1 MTLWKCLDKL
11 CGAEDSYFWG
21 WKNIEWFTCLFI
33 HTFVH
38 SLHIELRIVGAK
50 VPNMIGKIVF
60 VYYYSAPILVAS
72 ATTVVM
78 SLTPCY
84 AALYH

>member
-1 MTLWKCLDKL
+1 MEPKTRILGVEKTLNDLHVYL
-11 CGAEDSYFWG
+11 S
-21 WKNIEWFTCLFI
+21 IRS
-33 HTFVH
+33 FVH

-50 VPNMIGKIVF
+50 VPNMIGKTVF
-60 VYYYSAPILVAS
+60 VYYYSASILVAS
-72 ATTVVM
+72 TTTVVM

>member
-1 MTLWKCLDKL
+1 MEPKTRILGVEKTLNDLHVYL
-11 CGAEDSYFWG
+11 S
-21 WKNIEWFTCLFI
+21 IRPL
-33 HTFVH
+33 VH

-50 VPNMIGKIVF
+50 VPNMIGKTVF
-60 VYYYSAPILVAS
+60 VYYYSAPILVVS
-72 ATTVVM
+72 TTTVVM